1 MYKISSNEPSALEQL
16 SSHLTAL
23 ACDFVFKAN
32 TNIYSIYPALRE
44 ARRLTEGCRQMILMS
59 TQSFGTIFL
68 SFFISEVLLGID
80 SKKVP
85 LLNNYHTLLLI
96 LVIIPVTS
104 LLCLARPWD
113 LRNYMTRSVINRRF
127 REYLEY
133 QLQTVMYTLM
143 QTVYAAL
150 LINVVRL
157 VNLYFLFCHPFEGSR
172 GTKFLS
178 LVWSRYGG
186 SGAEMHI
193 DETHFNFFMVLIIL
207 ALIQI
212 GKEAPLVSII
222 GFF

>member
-1 MYKISSNEPSALEQL
+1 
-16 SSHLTAL
+16 
-23 ACDFVFKAN
+23 
-32 TNIYSIYPALRE
+32 
-44 ARRLTEGCRQMILMS
+44 MS